1 MEGLKGVL
9 DRIGGHL
16 SDGLT
21 ELREKA
27 RTGDTTAAASLAT
40 LEAAEAAEAERVAS
54 ACPTC
59 GPNTPGWVRADVG
72 LDHPDFG
79 KAQPCPTCRKAVP
92 KVDYLRTRLPK
103 KLRHADTDPD
113 RAPPEASSAHRRAK
127 DVAMRTV
134 MAWGASIEDRPA
146 WLVLVGPY
154 GTGKSRAGARAMI
167 ERAKLGQLGAY
178 VRVPDLLGR
187 LRGGMTEGAYEEL
200 IEGYRECPLLFV
212 DDLGVENFTRW
223 TDEALFRILDH
234 RYSEELPTIIASNVS
249 PTKLEGRVSDRM
261 RDPSVSEV
269 VKFEWPSYR
278 RPEKDEE

>member
-1 MEGLKGVL
+1 MEGLKDILSRVG
-9 DRIGGHL
+9 DHL
-16 SDGLT
+16 SDGLAD
-21 ELREKA
+21 LREKA
-27 RTGDTTAAASLAT
+27 EAGDPTAAARLAGLQAT
-40 LEAAEAAEAERVAS
+40 EAAEAERVAN

-59 GPNTPGWVRADVG
+59 GPNTPGWVRAEVA

-79 KAQPCPTCRKAVP
+79 KALPCPTCRKAVP

-103 KLRHADTDPD
+103 KLRNADQEDD
-113 RAPPEASSAHRRAK
+113 RMPPGATPAQLAAK

-134 MAWGASIEDRPA
+134 MAWGASLEDDKPA

-187 LRGGMTEGAYEEL
+187 LRGGMGEGDYEDL
-200 IEGYRECPLLFV
+200 IEGYRQCALLFV

-223 TDEALFRILDH
+223 TDEALYRILDH

-249 PTKLEGRVSDRM
+249 PDELEGRVSDRM

-278 RPEKDEE
+278 RSEKEA